1 MATIPGKPLPRTADF
16 QLYFLFLSCYVSFS
30 PSSSQSQRIGVTL
43 KTMAPGNPASGIVLH
58 LDDSA
63 SSKTVLLVANI
74 VRWVSDVAAEVQ
86 IDSKVNGAPHF
97 CSQLDATQKMDV
109 P

>member
-1 MATIPGKPLPRTADF
+1 
-16 QLYFLFLSCYVSFS
+16 
-30 PSSSQSQRIGVTL
+30 
-43 KTMAPGNPASGIVLH
+43 MAPGNPASGIVLH